1 MNEFITVLLLAIA
14 FTLGSAAYYNNRSR
28 SQYNG
33 GFWFSPV
40 PFIVV
45 NYILIFAYRPFV
57 ILYYD
62 APTLN
67 FEEIDFERAHH
78 AIQLGIL
85 SLCAILL
92 PYVAHLR
99 MSSSLTPQPAYS
111 EKSNIFA
118 DRLSWFNV
126 LFSVL
131 VLFGLFVYGSALN
144 NTGDRIENPTSYRGF
159 FLFIIIQRFHFVLS
173 VLTFYSLLSIP
184 SPCKW
189 RLPLF
194 TFILVAP
201 FLTLLAAGRGATF
214 YLLIAYGVIYVFTRA
229 VRVTR
234 KHVAYIFF
242 FGLLFSLLNF
252 LLSIVRVVISSPN
265 WEWIDIMNAMKFSD
279 STARLEELLV
289 LASWDYSVFDV
300 FVTIINNLDRFTFGS
315 TNLQYFLSYI
325 PRIFWPDKP
334 LDQGF
339 MLYVTNKFYGD
350 VFSLNGSTFAGT
362 LAGEGYLNF
371 GAIGIFIYSFVFSL
385 VFYLIYRNA
394 CRRKNPYAIIIYS
407 LALPFS
413 QQVIRGGL
421 DVIINFVLL
430 ILIPLWILNRAIKY
444 KPGRRKTDLLK
455 KMAISSQ

>member
-1 MNEFITVLLLAIA
+1 MNEFVTAFFVVIV
-14 FTLGSAAYYNNRSR
+14 FTLGSAAYYNNRAR
-28 SQYNG
+28 SQSNG
-33 GFWFSPV
+33 GFAFSPI
-40 PFIVV
+40 PFILV
-45 NYILIFAYRPFV
+45 NYALIFAYRPFV

-78 AIQLGIL
+78 AIQLGML
-85 SLCAILL
+85 SLCAIFL
-92 PYVAHLR
+92 PYIAHLR
-99 MSSSLTPQPAYS
+99 VRASLTPPPVHS
-111 EKSNIFA
+111 EKNNILVDRLFWLNIF
-118 DRLSWFNV
+118 
-126 LFSVL
+126 FSAL
-131 VLFGLFVYGSALN
+131 VLCGLFIYGSALN
-144 NTGDRIENPTSYRGF
+144 NTGDRIDNPASYRGF

-173 VLTFYSLLSIP
+173 ILTFYSFLSAP
-184 SPCKW
+184 SRNKW

-194 TFILVAP
+194 AFILVAP
-201 FLTLLAAGRGATF
+201 FLTLLSAGRGATF
-214 YLLIAYGVIYVFTRA
+214 YLLIAYGVIYVFTRS
-229 VRVTR
+229 VRVSW
-234 KHVAYIFF
+234 KHVAYIVF
-242 FGLLFSLLNF
+242 FGVLFSLLNF
-252 LLSIVRVVISSPN
+252 LLSIVRVVISSTG
-265 WEWIDIMNAMKFSD
+265 WEWGDVMNAMEFSD

-300 FVTIINNLDRFTFGS
+300 FVTIVNNLDGFTFGG

-371 GAIGIFIYSFVFSL
+371 GVVGIFLYSFVFSL
-385 VFYLIYRNA
+385 VFYLVYRRA
-394 CRRKNPYAIIIYS
+394 CRRKDSYSIIIYS
-407 LALPFS
+407 LAFPFS

-430 ILIPLWILNRAIKY
+430 ILIPLWLMNRAIRY
-444 KPGRRKTDLLK
+444 KSRSSKAGVLQM
-455 KMAISSQ
+455 MASGQ